1 MNQSRK
7 WLLAVFVL
15 AALLRLLVFATV
27 YPDET
32 RFRQPDSGGYDRPA
46 VNLMEHHVY
55 SISCNPPFEPYAYR
69 VPVYSVFLAFV
80 YAILGHHPPMAI
92 LFQIAINLVALYVTY
107 RIGMMLFNR
116 AVGVMAAG
124 ALAVDIGQVL
134 YSNQLLTETLFT
146 LLLSLSIYSLL
157 RFLEKERTGNG
168 ILTGIFMGL
177 AALCRPIALYL
188 PILLVAVF
196 LIWFRADL
204 LLGFKRYVLIVCCFM
219 LVLMPWLA
227 RNYHFFGVL
236 QLNSSQGD
244 TFLFYNAAYLRA
256 RVEGV
261 TYAEARK
268 ELKQAVQDGVE
279 KQDLNPM
286 EVSVLYQRRAVEE
299 ILQHPLDYAIVHL
312 SGVVPLLMLPNT
324 NVAAYMLG
332 IPASHT
338 DFIANFLTRGLTAN
352 ASEFHK
358 VYMEFLKSSGGQLI
372 FILAFLIEVGALVG
386 TYLLIVYGL
395 WTSQRRRK
403 LAAILVL
410 GTVLLYLAL
419 ATGPVG
425 RGRFRVPMM
434 PYLYL
439 LASHGLHNF
448 LGRKTTTLTDHPQ
461 SHALLLRKR

>member
-7 WLLAVFVL
+7 WLLVVLVL
-15 AALLRLLVFATV
+15 AALLRLLVFAIV

-46 VNLMEHHVY
+46 VTLAEHRAY
-55 SISCNPPFEPYAYR
+55 SISGNSPFEPYVHR

-80 YAILGHHPPMAI
+80 YAILGYHPPMAI
-92 LFQIAINLVALYVTY
+92 LFQIAMNLVTLYVTY

-116 AVGVMAAG
+116 AVGIMAAG
-124 ALAVDIGQVL
+124 ALAVDVGQVL

-157 RFLEKERTGNG
+157 RFLGKERTGYG

-177 AALCRPIALYL
+177 ATLCRPITLYL
-188 PILLVAVF
+188 PILLVVVF
-196 LIWFRADL
+196 LVRFREDL
-204 LLGFKRYVLIVCCFM
+204 LRGFKRYALVVCCFM

-227 RNYHFFGVL
+227 RNYRSFGVL

-244 TFLFYNAAYLRA
+244 TFLFYNVAYLRA

-268 ELKQAVQDGVE
+268 ELEQEVQDEVE
-279 KQDLNPM
+279 KRNLNPM
-286 EVSVLYQRRAVEE
+286 ERSAFYQRRAVEE

-312 SGVVPLLMLPNT
+312 SGVVPLLTFPNT

-332 IPASHT
+332 IPASRT
-338 DFIANFLTRGLTAN
+338 NFIANFLTRGLTAN
-352 ASEFHK
+352 ASEFRK
-358 VYMEFLKSSGGQLI
+358 VYTEFLKSSEGQLI
-372 FILAFLIEVGALVG
+372 FILALLIEVGALVG
-386 TYLLIVYGL
+386 TYLLTVYGL

-403 LAAILVL
+403 LAAIAVL

-439 LASHGLHNF
+439 LASHGLHSF
-448 LGRKTTTLTDHPQ
+448 LGRKSTTPTDHP
-461 SHALLLRKR
+461 

>member
-1 MNQSRK
+1 VHPN
-7 WLLAVFVL
+7 
-15 AALLRLLVFATV
+15 
-27 YPDET
+27 ET
-32 RFRQPDSGGYDRPA
+32 RLRQPDSGGYDRPA
-46 VNLMEHHVY
+46 VNLVEHHVY
-55 SISCNPPFEPYAYR
+55 SSSDNPPFEPYAYSA
-69 VPVYSVFLAFV
+69 PVYSVFLAFV
-80 YAILGHHPPMAI
+80 YTILGHHPPMAI
-92 LFQIAINLVALYVTY
+92 LFQIAINLVTLYVTY
-107 RIGMMLFNR
+107 RIGMTLFNR
-116 AVGVMAAG
+116 PVGIMAAG

-188 PILLVAVF
+188 PILLVVVF
-196 LIWFRADL
+196 LIRFREDL
-204 LLGFKRYVLIVCCFM
+204 LRGFRRYVLMICCFM

-227 RNYHFFGVL
+227 RNYHLFGVL

-244 TFLFYNAAYLRA
+244 TFLFYNVAYLRA

-261 TYAEARK
+261 TFSEARE
-268 ELKQAVQDGVE
+268 ELKQEVQGEVE
-279 KQDLNPM
+279 KRNLNPM
-286 EVSVLYQRRAVEE
+286 EKSVLYQRRAVGE
-299 ILQHPLDYAIVHL
+299 ILQHPVDYTIVHL
-312 SGVVPLLMLPNT
+312 SGVMPLLMLPNT

-338 DFIANFLTRGLTAN
+338 GFIANLLTRGLTAN
-352 ASEFHK
+352 VSEFHK
-358 VYMEFLKSSGGQLI
+358 IYMEFLKPSGGQLI
-372 FILAFLIEVGALVG
+372 FILAFLIEVSALVG

-395 WTSQRRRK
+395 WASQRRGK
-403 LAAILVL
+403 LAAIAVL

-439 LASHGLHNF
+439 LASHGLHTF
-448 LGRKTTTLTDHPQ
+448 LGRKSTTLTDHP
-461 SHALLLRKR
+461 